1 MDLTD
6 SFFVAFKSLAA
17 SKTRAFLT
25 MLGVIIGVFSVV
37 ILVALGEGAR
47 TYVTDEFAGLGTNIL
62 IVTPGKS
69 ETTGKMPIM
78 GESVHKLTF
87 EDAETIRRRARG
99 VKYVAPLVFGM
110 GYVKYLNRRRDT
122 NILGVTNSFQHARNL
137 HVAVGEFVSDEDVR
151 AKRRVVVLGTRVKD
165 ELFGNTNPLGK
176 FVSVGGT
183 KFRVIGVME
192 QKGMTLGFDVDDL
205 VFIPVRSAQDL
216 FNTDALI
223 EIIVSIQHAD
233 ATKAAEKSIEELIAK
248 RHNNQVDFTVTD
260 QAAML
265 ATFTTILD
273 ALTYVLGGIAGI
285 SLLVGGIGIMNIML
299 VSVRE
304 RVREVG
310 IRKAV
315 GAKRRDILA
324 QFLIESI
331 ALSAVGGVI
340 GILIAVLGTTISRK
354 MFPTLPTHASLWSI
368 ALAFGFSALVGVFFG
383 VYPARK
389 ASLADPVDALRY
401 E

>member
-1 MDLTD
+1 
-6 SFFVAFKSLAA
+6 
-17 SKTRAFLT
+17 
-25 MLGVIIGVFSVV
+25 
-37 ILVALGEGAR
+37 
-47 TYVTDEFAGLGTNIL
+47 
-62 IVTPGKS
+62 
-69 ETTGKMPIM
+69 MPIM